1 MIKEA
6 IAKVWKSTLARN
18 AGWMFM
24 GQGMAVVVQALYF
37 IVIARLL
44 GSTQYG
50 IYAGAAALVSIVS
63 QYSSLGSG
71 IIFLRYVSADQS
83 KFRTY
88 WGNVLLST
96 LGMGSLLVILL
107 HFTGHLLINKQSAAI
122 LTVVAIGDCICGRLA
137 ECTGQVFQ
145 AYEKLKITA
154 ILSLLVN
161 TFRLLLAVGMSITLH
176 NATAVQWS
184 YAALA
189 VSFFAVI
196 IATGTVTVKFGLP
209 KFVPRLVKQ
218 NAAEGFGYAVSSS
231 TTSIYNDIDK
241 TMLAHYGMNQA
252 NGIYTMAYRLIDMST
267 LPIRSIHAAAM
278 PRFFRIG
285 FEGVEQTRRYASK
298 ILSKTAILGI
308 LAAVG
313 LLVGAPIIP
322 HLIGKS
328 FSRSISALRLL
339 CLLPFFRCLHLSA
352 GDAIAG
358 AGYQRY
364 RTTAQFVAAAFN
376 FGINLYLIPR
386 YSWQGAAWSSLMTD
400 GGLGILNWAVLIYLR
415 NRDRNRAPVSEMAA

>member
-1 MIKEA
+1 MLRDA
-6 IAKVWKSTLARN
+6 VSKVWNSTLARN

-37 IVIARLL
+37 VVIARLL

-71 IIFLRYVSADQS
+71 VIFLRYVSADHN
-83 KFRTY
+83 KFSAY

-96 LGMGSLLVILL
+96 LGMGTLLVLL
-107 HFTGHLLINKQSAAI
+107 LRLTGHWLINKESASI

-137 ECTGQVFQ
+137 ECTGQIFQ

-154 ILSLLVN
+154 ILSLLTN

-176 NATAVQWS
+176 NATATQWS

-189 VSFFAVI
+189 VSIFAVL
-196 IATGTVTVKFGLP
+196 IATGTVTFRFGKP
-209 KFVPRLVKQ
+209 EFVPWLLRKNV
-218 NAAEGFGYAVSSS
+218 AEGFGYAVSSS

-267 LPIRSIHAAAM
+267 LPMRSIHAAAM
-278 PRFFRIG
+278 PRFFRMG
-285 FEGVEQTRRYASK
+285 FDGVEPTVRYARK

-313 LLVGAPIIP
+313 LLVGAPVIP
-322 HLIGKS
+322 HIIGKS
-328 FSRSISALRLL
+328 FARSISTLRWL
-339 CLLPFFRCLHLSA
+339 CLLPLFRCFHLSA

-358 AGYQRY
+358 AGYQRF
-364 RTTAQFVAAAFN
+364 RTAGQFVAAGFN
-376 FGINLYLIPR
+376 FAINLYLIPH
-386 YSWQGAAWSSLMTD
+386 YSWKGAAWSSLMTD
-400 GGLGILNWAVLIYLR
+400 GGLGVLNWAILLYLR
-415 NRDRNRAPVSEMAA
+415 NRDKKPAPVSEVAA

>member
-1 MIKEA
+1 
-6 IAKVWKSTLARN
+6 
-18 AGWMFM
+18 M

-71 IIFLRYVSADQS
+71 VIFLRYVSADHN
-83 KFRTY
+83 KFPTY

-96 LGMGSLLVILL
+96 LGMGSFLVLLL
-107 HFTGHLLINKQSAAI
+107 HFTGHWLVGKESAAI

-145 AYEKLKITA
+145 AYEKLKLTA

-161 TFRLLLAVGMSITLH
+161 TFRLLLAVGMAVTLH
-176 NATAVQWS
+176 TATAVQWS

-189 VSFFAVI
+189 VSVFAVI
-196 IATGTVTVKFGLP
+196 IATGTVTFRFGKP
-209 KFVPRLVKQ
+209 KFVLRLARQ
-218 NAAEGFGYAVSSS
+218 NAGEGFGYAVSSS

-241 TMLAHYGMNQA
+241 TMLSHYGMSMA
-252 NGIYTMAYRLIDMST
+252 NGIYTMAYRLVDMST

-278 PRFFRIG
+278 PRFFRMG
-285 FEGVEQTRRYASK
+285 FDGVEHTERYARK
-298 ILSKTAILGI
+298 ILSKTVILGI

-313 LLVGAPIIP
+313 MLLGAPLIP

-328 FSRSISALRLL
+328 FTGSISALRWL
-339 CLLPFFRCLHLSA
+339 CFLPLFRCFHLSS

-364 RTTAQFVAAAFN
+364 RTSAQFVAAAFN

-386 YSWQGAAWSSLMTD
+386 YSWKGAAWSSLMTD
-400 GGLGILNWAVLIYLR
+400 GGLAILNWVVLLYLR
-415 NRDRNRAPVSEMAA
+415 NRDRDRAVVTPLAA